1 MARRKAYEILKEC
14 LLKGS
19 YANLL
24 LRKGLDDLKD
34 TDRYFVTELVNGVIR
49 NFDLL
54 CFQYEGLYQ
63 KAPKKEIQILLA
75 MLAYEKF
82 FLGHED
88 YVLGSVYPMLA
99 KKGQGDFIMAMLK
112 KLGQTLRYSSKE
124 EINFSMPKWLYDLFR
139 AQYPDS
145 YKDLLANVLKRPM
158 VFYRLNHLKCQKSDL
173 KDVTFL
179 NEDTFIAHK
188 SLINTKEFKKGYFY
202 VQDYNSALIY
212 KYLDLKDGDHLLDMC
227 SAPGTKLF
235 NCLDQKLKLKVVA
248 NDLHKT
254 RIDLGK
260 KGACHLG
267 VEGLEHLCLDAT
279 KIGDLYLS
287 SFDKILLDAP
297 CSGEG
302 MIRKDPSILKNYSLN
317 NINKLSKLQSELL
330 DKALDLL
337 KDGGYLVYSTCTY
350 AIEENEMNVLEFLK
364 RHEGVTLLDTTIDHC
379 HRGLKYKYLE
389 SAKLL
394 RFSPLDH
401 TEGQFVAL
409 MKVKKDG
416 DKKISYMKETRH
428 KLVENFVYE
437 NLGLNKYY
445 LYLYH
450 DYYYLSLSP
459 LPSISKGLLRPGI
472 EVGTIKKGIFYPSHS
487 LYRANSLR
495 PYFKKVIDLSLDEY
509 LKYRQGLS
517 LFKDV
522 SDGFYLLTYQDLSL
536 GFSKASK
543 GELKNKYPKGLR
555 F

>member
-112 KLGQTLRYSSKE
+112 KLVQKLRYSSKE

-145 YKDLLANVLKRPM
+145 YKDLLANFLKRPM

-235 NCLDQKLKLKVVA
+235 NCLDQKLKLKVEA

-254 RIDLGK
+254 RIDLVK

-267 VEGLEHLCLDAT
+267 FEGLEYLCLDAT

-297 CSGEG
+297 CSGLG
-302 MIRKDPSILKNYSLN
+302 TLKRKSDLKYHL
-317 NINKLSKLQSELL
+317 KGEDL
-330 DKALDLL
+330 DDLL
-337 KDGGYLVYSTCTY
+337 KIQSALLDSAAKALKSAGRLVYSTCTLNRK
-350 AIEENEMNVLEFLK
+350 ENEKQIAQFLK
-364 RHEGVTLLDTTIDHC
+364 RHKDFELL
-379 HRGLKYKYLE
+379 E
-389 SAKLL
+389 EKLL
-394 RFSPLDH
+394 MTREDADF
-401 TEGQFVAL
+401 FYVAL
-409 MKVKKDG
+409 LYKV
-416 DKKISYMKETRH
+416 
-428 KLVENFVYE
+428 
-437 NLGLNKYY
+437 
-445 LYLYH
+445 
-450 DYYYLSLSP
+450 
-459 LPSISKGLLRPGI
+459 
-472 EVGTIKKGIFYPSHS
+472 
-487 LYRANSLR
+487 
-495 PYFKKVIDLSLDEY
+495 
-509 LKYRQGLS
+509 
-517 LFKDV
+517 
-522 SDGFYLLTYQDLSL
+522 
-536 GFSKASK
+536 
-543 GELKNKYPKGLR
+543 
-555 F
+555 

>member
-1 MARRKAYEILKEC
+1 MDTLFYDRLKTYLGSEFETFKE
-14 LLKGS
+14 LLKKEPIKTIFFNTNKASEEKIKTLIDFKIEKSALNNMVYYYEHDNIGKTMAYDLGLIYPQELSATMPAKVLSPKKGS
-19 YANLL
+19 LVIDMCAAPGGKSIDLLNILADTGTLISNEHDFKRAKVLLSNLERL
-24 LRKGLDDLKD
+24 GLSAMITSLSCDDL
-34 TDRYFVTELVNGVIR
+34 
-49 NFDLL
+49 
-54 CFQYEGLYQ
+54 
-63 KAPKKEIQILLA
+63 A
-75 MLAYEKF
+75 
-82 FLGHED
+82 
-88 YVLGSVYPMLA
+88 
-99 KKGQGDFIMAMLK
+99 
-112 KLGQTLRYSSKE
+112 
-124 EINFSMPKWLYDLFR
+124 
-139 AQYPDS
+139 
-145 YKDLLANVLKRPM
+145 
-158 VFYRLNHLKCQKSDL
+158 
-173 KDVTFL
+173 
-179 NEDTFIAHK
+179 
-188 SLINTKEFKKGYFY
+188 KEFKDQADY
-202 VQDYNSALIY
+202 V
-212 KYLDLKDGDHLLDMC
+212 
-227 SAPGTKLF
+227 
-235 NCLDQKLKLKVVA
+235 
-248 NDLHKT
+248 
-254 RIDLGK
+254 
-260 KGACHLG
+260 
-267 VEGLEHLCLDAT
+267 
-279 KIGDLYLS
+279 
-287 SFDKILLDAP
+287 LLDAP